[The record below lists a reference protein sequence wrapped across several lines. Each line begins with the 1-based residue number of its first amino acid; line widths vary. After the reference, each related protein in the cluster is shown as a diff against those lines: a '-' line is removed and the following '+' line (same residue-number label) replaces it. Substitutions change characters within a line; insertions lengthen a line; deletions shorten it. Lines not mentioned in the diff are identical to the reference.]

1 MSPSKNILLMIAD
14 DLGREQ
20 VGCYGGESRI
30 TPNLDGLAASGSRF
44 DMAFTRTA
52 SCSGSRTVIYTGL
65 HTHETGSYGL
75 THGNNGFRT
84 FDNVESAPLL
94 FKNIGYKTGILGKIA
109 DEADAFFQLSKA
121 EDNPFFFT
129 IGFVDPHRQLGT
141 QGGFGNVQ
149 DNYDPRLNDKIFK
162 PEDVTV
168 PSFLS
173 DIPEVREEFAEYYR
187 SIHQMDQGVGMV
199 LRALERNGL
208 ADDTLVLFLSDN
220 GPPFVNSKT
229 TLFEAGVRLPFLMR
243 APGFIIPG
251 NANPNLVSYVDI
263 LPTFL
268 DWAGHSN
275 MPSQAGFVQ
284 RKGRSI
290 LSIAGCSRS
299 QPGWDRVFGSHTFH
313 EITNYWPTRFMRNRR
328 FKYRRNICWKLDFL
342 FAMDLYA
349 SRSWEGMRNASG
361 DKEPMIGP
369 RRLRDYICRPPEE
382 LFDLENDP
390 REVANL
396 AGNPEYAEIL
406 KSMRDALES
415 WQKSTGDLWLWRDG
429 APVVRYLSSNYAREA
444 RALKRPV
451 DSDTSVA
458 YATYINFAEQDILEN
473 DDGLP
478 THPLLPH
485 YGKATYP
492 ITTDGNGRQQVE
504 AHLSYWEGTYWIYA
518 ATWACGGSLLSYG
531 RPAIDVAN
539 VTKPLVRYSN
549 STGNYVLFMGGNDQ
563 SNFYYATSKAPGG
576 PWSEPPS
583 LMTGEHLTHDFDVA
597 VGPDGAH
604 YILTDTWSN
613 VTENQATGHSVP
625 VWDIYV
631 QKLAPNLT
639 STVGSNSTLALIR
652 SAKDLHKQGLNLEA
666 CGFFY
671 HDSYWYQTY
680 SYTCQNC
687 PGYIYYLYAKDPLGP
702 YTDGGYI
709 SLDGCG
715 GQNKGANV
723 LPSAKGP
730 IVLAGNLAYRTS
742 PTNHVLNRQIW
753 HADNHQAASSTS
765 FFPIEFNEDH
775 TIKNFTCP
783 VIVKI
788 PLVKNITSSPEPP
801 VPYQLDCRIRNWQM
815 IVQTFSKP
823 KEVSTLDF
831 PVWQRT
837 DNLVPTTNSGP
848 MLDGVLNVTVIF

>member
-1 MSPSKNILLMIAD
+1 MSPGKNILLMIAD

-30 TPNLDGLAASGSRF
+30 TPNLDGLAASGSKF
-44 DMAFTRTA
+44 DMAFTSTA

-94 FKNIGYKTGILGKIA
+94 LKNIGYKTGILGKVHVSPDNMYPWQTRLESESRNVAWIA

-121 EDNPFFFT
+121 EGNPFFLT
-129 IGFVDPHRQLGT
+129 IGFVDPHRQLAT
-141 QGGFGNVQ
+141 RGGFGNVQ
-149 DNYDPRLNDKIFK
+149 DNYDPRLNDKIFE

-187 SIHQMDQGVGMV
+187 SIHRMDQGVGMV
-199 LRALERNGL
+199 QSALERNGL

-243 APGFIIPG
+243 APGFTIPG

-328 FKYRRNICWKLDFL
+328 FKYHRNICWKLDFP

-349 SRSWEGMRNASG
+349 SRSWEGMRNARG

-390 REVANL
+390 REVVNL
-396 AGNPEYAEIL
+396 AGNPEYTEVL

-429 APVVRYLSSNYAREA
+429 APVVRYLSSDYAREG
-444 RALKRPV
+444 LKIPDR
-451 DSDTSVA
+451 
-458 YATYINFAEQDILEN
+458 F
-473 DDGLP
+473 
-478 THPLLPH
+478 
-485 YGKATYP
+485 
-492 ITTDGNGRQQVE
+492 
-504 AHLSYWEGTYWIYA
+504 
-518 ATWACGGSLLSYG
+518 
-531 RPAIDVAN
+531 
-539 VTKPLVRYSN
+539 
-549 STGNYVLFMGGNDQ
+549 
-563 SNFYYATSKAPGG
+563 
-576 PWSEPPS
+576 
-583 LMTGEHLTHDFDVA
+583 DFDVSNPGTDA
-597 VGPDGAH
+597 ARH
-604 YILTDTWSN
+604 Y
-613 VTENQATGHSVP
+613 
-625 VWDIYV
+625 
-631 QKLAPNLT
+631 
-639 STVGSNSTLALIR
+639 AL
-652 SAKDLHKQGLNLEA
+652 L
-666 CGFFY
+666 
-671 HDSYWYQTY
+671 
-680 SYTCQNC
+680 
-687 PGYIYYLYAKDPLGP
+687 
-702 YTDGGYI
+702 
-709 SLDGCG
+709 
-715 GQNKGANV
+715 
-723 LPSAKGP
+723 
-730 IVLAGNLAYRTS
+730 
-742 PTNHVLNRQIW
+742 
-753 HADNHQAASSTS
+753 
-765 FFPIEFNEDH
+765 
-775 TIKNFTCP
+775 
-783 VIVKI
+783 
-788 PLVKNITSSPEPP
+788 
-801 VPYQLDCRIRNWQM
+801 
-815 IVQTFSKP
+815 
-823 KEVSTLDF
+823 
-831 PVWQRT
+831 
-837 DNLVPTTNSGP
+837 
-848 MLDGVLNVTVIF
+848 